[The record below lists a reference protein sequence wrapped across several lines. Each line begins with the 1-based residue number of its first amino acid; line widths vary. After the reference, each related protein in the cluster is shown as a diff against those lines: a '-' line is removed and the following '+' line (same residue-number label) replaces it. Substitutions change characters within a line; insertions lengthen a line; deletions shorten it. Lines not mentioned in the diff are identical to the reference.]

1 RLVKVLD
8 FGLAKL
14 TEKPTHAEVDAE
26 AATLAKV
33 ATDPGTVMGTPQ
45 YMSPEQAR
53 GQVVDARS
61 DIFSLGV
68 VLYEMIAGQ
77 PPFNGANAFEV
88 IGEILKS
95 EPPPLA
101 SHAVELPA
109 ELQRIVSK
117 VLRKDGDERYQ
128 TARDLL
134 NDLKDLKEELSF
146 AAKQAR
152 AGQTERQEVV

>member
-1 RLVKVLD
+1 
-8 FGLAKL
+8 
-14 TEKPTHAEVDAE
+14 
-26 AATLAKV
+26 
-33 ATDPGTVMGTPQ
+33 MGTPQ
-45 YMSPEQAR
+45 YMSPERAR

-77 PPFNGANAFEV
+77 PPFDGVNALEV

-95 EPPPLA
+95 EPQPLSA
-101 SHAVELPA
+101 HAPTSGEAAPA
-109 ELQRIVSK
+109 ELQRIVNK
-117 VLRKDGDERYQ
+117 ALRKDREERYQ

-146 AAKQAR
+146 TAKRAH
-152 AGQTERQEVV
+152 AGQTEKNEVVT